1 MKTSPTIILL
11 LDIKIKL
18 VLLSFIFLCVF
29 FYRAVIKGLPPP
41 PQPQEKKEIRTLAV

>member
-11 LDIKIKL
+11 LDIKISVAQL
-18 VLLSFIFLCVF
+18 YFFVCF

-41 PQPQEKKEIRTLAV
+41 PLQPQEKKEIRTLAV